1 MFASTGYAVAK
12 QRYANADLGAR
23 VEAASPH
30 QLVAVLF
37 EELLNHLDTLAAGLS
52 ANGTLTRVA
61 AIQRKGRIAT
71 IILGLEASLDHK
83 QGGEIARGLATVYRE
98 ARRLVTAGTMQ
109 HDPKPII
116 AAREMIAE
124 IAGAWRQIG

>member
-37 EELLNHLDTLAAGLS
+37 EELLKHLDTLAAGLS
-52 ANGTLTRVA
+52 ANGTLTRVT

-83 QGGEIARGLATVYRE
+83 QGGEIARGLAAVYRE

-116 AAREMIAE
+116 EAREMIAE
-124 IAGAWRQIG
+124 IAAAWRQIG

>member
-1 MFASTGYAVAK
+1 MFASSGYAVAK

-37 EELLNHLDTLAAGLS
+37 EELLKHLDTLAAGLS

-71 IILGLEASLDHK
+71 IILGLEASLDHR
-83 QGGEIARGLATVYRE
+83 QGGEIAGGLAAIYRE
-98 ARRLVTAGTMQ
+98 SRRLVTAGTMQ
-109 HDPKPII
+109 QDPKPII
-116 AAREMIAE
+116 QAREMIAE
-124 IAGAWRQIG
+124 IAGAWGQIA

>member
-109 HDPKPII
+109 HDPKTII

>member
-30 QLVAVLF
+30 QLVAVLY
-37 EELLNHLDTLAAGLS
+37 EELLKNLDTLAAGLS

-71 IILGLEASLDHK
+71 IILGLETSLDHR
-83 QGGEIARGLATVYRE
+83 QGGAIAAGLAAVYRE
-98 ARRLVTAGTMQ
+98 ARRLVTTGTMQ
-109 HDPKPII
+109 NDPKPIVE
-116 AAREMIAE
+116 ARAMIAE
-124 IAGAWRQIG
+124 IAGAWNQIA